1 MAYGGG
7 TGSRVRGESPAVL
20 GGGLAWPWAALQRL
34 GGSFLGRGGMDS
46 VVGPAAAVDEGLAR
60 SAARCLA
67 APEPAATDYA
77 SRPSSGATL
86 QYCNRV
92 VTALRLRGKGERKLN
107 AANVAQV

>member
-1 MAYGGG
+1 MALGGG
-7 TGSRVRGESPAVL
+7 DGGRLCSESPAVL
-20 GGGLAWPWAALQRL
+20 VGTGAYLQRL
-34 GGSFLGRGGMDS
+34 GGTVVGYGGMDS

-92 VTALRLRGKGERKLN
+92 VTALGLRGKFRYH
-107 AANVAQV
+107 